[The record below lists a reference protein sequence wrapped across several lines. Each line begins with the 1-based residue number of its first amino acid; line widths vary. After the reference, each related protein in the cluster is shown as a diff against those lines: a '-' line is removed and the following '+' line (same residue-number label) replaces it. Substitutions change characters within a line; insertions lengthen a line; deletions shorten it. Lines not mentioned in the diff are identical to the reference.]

1 MFSNMDVLKI
11 YSQMARHAA
20 EAQTRSAANI
30 AHADDPGYR
39 AQEIES
45 FQDFLERTASGTALE
60 TGFRTADTATP
71 AKPNG
76 NTVSVEHELYK
87 SAEAMDQHQMALT
100 VYQKSLELLRT
111 AIGRR

>member
-39 AQEIES
+39 AQELES
-45 FQDFLERTASGTALE
+45 FQ
-60 TGFRTADTATP
+60 
-71 AKPNG
+71 
-76 NTVSVEHELYK
+76 
-87 SAEAMDQHQMALT
+87 M
-100 VYQKSLELLRT
+100 LLVPLSCT
-111 AIGRR
+111 